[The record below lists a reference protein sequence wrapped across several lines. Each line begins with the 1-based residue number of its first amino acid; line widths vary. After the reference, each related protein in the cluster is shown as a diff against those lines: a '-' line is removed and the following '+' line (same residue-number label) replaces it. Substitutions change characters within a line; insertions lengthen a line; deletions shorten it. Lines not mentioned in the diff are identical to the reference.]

1 MRKTL
6 LLAAALVAAAALWRG
21 ASPARAAD
29 APVDAAEALP
39 GIETGQLTPP
49 QREAVVRV
57 AREQFCYCGCPHTL
71 TQCLRTHKECRHA
84 PRMARLAVRMAEGNK
99 PAGEIRKLL
108 DEYYSSFEKPRRSR
122 LDLAGFGPALGD
134 EKAPVALVEFS
145 DFGCPF
151 CQVVKPLIDGFVKER
166 PSRVRFYYK
175 PFPLPQHPRA
185 LEAAVAAEWA
195 RDAGKFWPMYDGL
208 YANPNEFSD
217 EDLAERAREI
227 GADPTSLKAAL
238 SSTALRARVAA
249 SQAEGRAAGLRGT
262 PTLYW
267 NGRRMVL
274 PDFTP
279 AGLEHNLE
287 DEEEWTRHG
296 GWARD

>member
-6 LLAAALVAAAALWRG
+6 LLSAALVAAALLWR
-21 ASPARAAD
+21 AARPAVAAD
-29 APVDAAEALP
+29 APADAAEALP
-39 GIETGQLTPP
+39 GIETAQLTPA
-49 QREAVVRV
+49 QREAAVRV

-71 TQCLRTHKECRHA
+71 TQCLRTHKECKHA
-84 PRMARLAVRMAEGNK
+84 PRMARLAVRLAEGSK
-99 PAGEIRKLL
+99 PAAEIKKML
-108 DEYYSSFEKPRRSR
+108 DEYYGSFEKPRRAR
-122 LDLAGFGPALGD
+122 LTLEGFGPPLGD
-134 EKAPVALVEFS
+134 EKAPVTLVEFS

-151 CQVVKPLIDGFVKER
+151 CQVVKPILDDFVKGHAG
-166 PSRVRFYYK
+166 RVRLFYK

-195 RDAGKFWPMYDGL
+195 REQGKFWPMYDGIF
-208 YANPNEFSD
+208 ANPHELSD
-217 EDLAERAREI
+217 EDLAERAEEI

-238 SSTALRARVAA
+238 ASPALRAKVAA
-249 SQAEGRAAGLRGT
+249 SQAEARNAGLRGT

-274 PDFTP
+274 PDFSP
-279 AGLEHNLE
+279 VGLEHNLE